1 MIEINLLPGAGRKAR
16 GAGASR
22 ANIGSA
28 FAGIGERVKDPLL
41 LGAIAAS
48 IVAILAVGGMYTMQQ
63 ARESGLD
70 ERAQRAQQDSVRY
83 AAVLGDRRRVEAQR
97 DSALRQLTIIRTI
110 DNTRFVWP
118 HVMDE
123 VSRALPAY
131 TWLTMIVQTSAPPT
145 PMDPPPGASPGGAS
159 AGAAPAAGAPAAAR
173 DTAQAEPENMKFSI
187 VGQTVDIQALTRFM
201 RQLEAS
207 EFIQN
212 VNLSKSDV
220 VQVEGKEI
228 TEFTLTAE
236 YQTPDSTVIRTV
248 PLSLQVR

>member
-1 MIEINLLPGAGRKAR
+1 MIEINLLPGAGRKTR
-16 GAGASR
+16 GARAS
-22 ANIGSA
+22 S
-28 FAGIGERVKDPLL
+28 AGIGTALSGMVAGVKDPFL
-41 LGAIAAS
+41 IAA
-48 IVAILAVGGMYTMQQ
+48 VASAVLAVAVVGGMYTLQQ
-63 ARESGLD
+63 RREAELD
-70 ERAQRAQQDSVRY
+70 ERSQRATQDSVRY
-83 AAVLGDRRRVEAQR
+83 AAVLGDRHRAEAQR
-97 DSALRQLTIIRTI
+97 DSALLQLNIIKGI

-145 PMDPPPGASPGGAS
+145 PVEPTTAAARP
-159 AGAAPAAGAPAAAR
+159 AGAAGGNAAAR
-173 DTAQAEPENMKFSI
+173 DTAQIVENMKFSI

-207 EFIQN
+207 MFIQN
-212 VNLSKSDV
+212 VNLTKSDV

-236 YQTPDSTVIRTV
+236 YEQPDSSAIRTV
-248 PLSLQVR
+248 PLSLQTR

>member
-16 GAGASR
+16 GGAR
-22 ANIGSA
+22 ASGVSLGAA
-28 FAGIGERVKDPLL
+28 FSGLTDRIRDPFLIA
-41 LGAIAAS
+41 AIAAS
-48 IVAILAVGGMYTMQQ
+48 AVAAAAIGGMYTLQA

-83 AAVLGDRRRVEAQR
+83 SAVLRDRRRAEAQR
-97 DSALRQLTIIRTI
+97 DSAMRQLNIIRGI

-123 VSRALPAY
+123 VSRALPPY
-131 TWLTMIVQTSAPPT
+131 TWLTLIMQTSAAPT
-145 PMDPPPGASPGGAS
+145 PVDPAPRA
-159 AGAAPAAGAPAAAR
+159 AGAAGAAAAKP
-173 DTAQAEPENMKFSI
+173 DTAQAAPENMKFQI

-220 VQVEGKEI
+220 VNVEGKEI

-236 YQTPDSTVIRTV
+236 YQSPDSSAIRTV

>member
-1 MIEINLLPGAGRKAR
+1 MIEINLLPGAGRKTR
-16 GAGASR
+16 GARASS
-22 ANIGSA
+22 AGIGSA
-28 FAGIGERVKDPLL
+28 LSGMVAGVKDPFL
-41 LGAIAAS
+41 IAA
-48 IVAILAVGGMYTMQQ
+48 VAAAVLAVVAVGGMYTLQQ
-63 ARESGLD
+63 RRVATLD

-83 AAVLGDRRRVEAQR
+83 AAVLGDRSRAEAQR
-97 DSALRQLTIIRTI
+97 DSALLQLNIIKGI

-145 PMDPPPGASPGGAS
+145 PVEPATAARP
-159 AGAAPAAGAPAAAR
+159 AGAAGAAGDNAAAR
-173 DTAQAEPENMKFSI
+173 DTAQIVENMKFQI

-207 EFIQN
+207 MFIQN
-212 VNLSKSDV
+212 VNLTKSDV

-236 YQTPDSTVIRTV
+236 YEQPDSSAIRTV
-248 PLSLQVR
+248 PLSLQTR

>member
-16 GAGASR
+16 GGAR
-22 ANIGSA
+22 ASSASLGTALSGITARIRDPYLIGAVASA
-28 FAGIGERVKDPLL
+28 VIG
-41 LGAIAAS
+41 
-48 IVAILAVGGMYTMQQ
+48 LAVIGGLYTMQKS
-63 ARESGLD
+63 RESALD

-83 AAVLGDRRRVEAQR
+83 SAVLSDRRRAVAQR
-97 DSALRQLTIIRTI
+97 DSALRQLDIIRGI

-123 VSRALPAY
+123 VSRALPPY
-131 TWLTMIVQTSAPPT
+131 TWLTLINQTSAPPT
-145 PMDPPPGASPGGAS
+145 PADP
-159 AGAAPAAGAPAAAR
+159 APAARSGDAAAKP
-173 DTAQAEPENMKFSI
+173 DTTRVEPENMKFQI
-187 VGQTVDIQALTRFM
+187 IGQTVDIQALTRFM

-212 VNLSKSDV
+212 VNLTKSDV
-220 VQVEGKEI
+220 VQIEGKEI

-236 YQTPDSTVIRTV
+236 YQTPDSSAIRTI